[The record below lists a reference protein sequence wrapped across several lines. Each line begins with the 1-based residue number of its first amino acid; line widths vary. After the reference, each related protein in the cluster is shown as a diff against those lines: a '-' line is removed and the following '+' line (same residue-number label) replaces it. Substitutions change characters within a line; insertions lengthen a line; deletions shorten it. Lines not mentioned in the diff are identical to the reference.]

1 MLYWP
6 PMHTA
11 RSMQLPRTALLP
23 VLHATQ
29 RVLLVA
35 SGIELSLHSI
45 HSVPSIL
52 EICESPQ
59 SLHKADPAVEEMVP
73 ASQVTQAISIE
84 PVDLELFMLL
94 DPAGQESQG
103 AKPVALYCPALQGTG
118 VTHSMLPLVSAI
130 FPASQAVQLDAA
142 AILLYVL

>member
-1 MLYWP
+1 VLYWP

-23 VLHATQ
+23 ASHATQ

-45 HSVPSIL
+45 HSVPSKL

-59 SLHKADPAVEEMVP
+59 SLHIADPAVKDAVP
-73 ASQVTQAISIE
+73 DSQVTQAISIE
-84 PVDLELFMLL
+84 PADFVLRLL
-94 DPAGQESQG
+94 LVPAGQESQG
-103 AKPVALYCPALQGTG
+103 AKPVSLYCPALHGTG
-118 VTHSMLPLVSAI
+118 LTHSMLPIVSAI
-130 FPASQAVQLDAA
+130 FPS
-142 AILLYVL
+142 